1 MKSYHDKEK
10 GIGIVFD
17 DIYLA
22 GGARTP
28 FGKFCGTLARV
39 SPTDLGIYASKGA
52 FEKTG
57 VSAGDIDQVV
67 IANIGQACPDAY
79 FLPRHIALFAGVPI
93 TVPTLMVQRIC
104 ASGLETIITAGEQ
117 ITLGK
122 ANSVLCCGTENMSL
136 APTVS
141 FGNRMGYPLGKIDFK
156 DMLWVALDDTA
167 AGYPMGETAE
177 NLAKRYNILRS
188 EVDEFAQLSSSRAVA
203 AINNG
208 VFKSEITP
216 LNSTVF
222 EIEGLKPRKAN
233 LPRGIKDFDTDES
246 VRPTTIEAL
255 SKLPSAFIKD
265 GIQTAGNSSAIVDGA
280 AAAVIGNESFIKSR
294 SLKPM
299 ARIIAAAAC
308 GVDPKYMGIGPV
320 PAINIIL
327 EMTGLKLDDIDLIEI
342 NEAFGAQLVACERA
356 LGLDR
361 NKLNVNGGA
370 IALGHPL
377 GATGVRLSLTVS
389 RELIARKAKY
399 GIASACVGGGQGTA
413 ILYENCNM

>member
-1 MKSYHDKEK
+1 MKSYHNKEK
-10 GIGIVFD
+10 GIGILFD

-39 SPTDLGIYASKGA
+39 SPTDLGIFASKSA
-52 FEKTG
+52 LEKTG
-57 VSAGDIDQVV
+57 VSAGDIDQVI

-79 FLPRHIALFAGVPI
+79 FLPRHIALFSGVPL

-104 ASGLETIITAGEQ
+104 ASGFETIVTASEQ
-117 ITLGK
+117 ISLGK
-122 ANSVLCCGTENMSL
+122 ADSVLCCGTENMSL

-177 NLAKRYNILRS
+177 NLAKRYSILRS
-188 EVDEFAQLSSSRAVA
+188 EVDEFAQLSGSRAFA

-208 VFKSEITP
+208 VFKSEITT

-222 EIEGLKPRKAN
+222 EIEGLKSRKVN
-233 LPRGIKDFDTDES
+233 LPRGIKDFDVDEN
-246 VRPTTIEAL
+246 VRLTTLETL

-265 GIQTAGNSSAIVDGA
+265 GIQTAGNSSGIVDGA
-280 AAAVIGNESFIKSR
+280 ASAVIGNESFIKSR

-299 ARIIAAAAC
+299 ARVVAAASC

-327 EMTGLKLDDIDLIEI
+327 EMTGLKLNDIDLIEI
-342 NEAFGAQLVACERA
+342 NEAFAAQLIACERE

-377 GATGVRLSLTVS
+377 GATGVRLSLTIS
-389 RELIARKAKY
+389 RELIVRKAKY

-413 ILYENCNM
+413 ILYENCNI